1 MEDFSS
7 APTCIVCGPTR
18 ASVVVQGPDRSG
30 AVSGRFSLLKCQKCG
45 LVFLWPL
52 PSKEALSSFYGK
64 DYPEHQLPELESK
77 TVPWVFSRFF
87 RNLGLNRLCRLAIR
101 FSGSSEGRLLDIG
114 AATGLFLAQMR
125 KWGKWDLFGIE
136 PHPRPARYA
145 RDVLGLKVF
154 SGTFQDQFFPDE
166 FFQVITLW
174 NVFEHLPDP
183 IESLKKINRLLS
195 PSGILILS
203 LPYLE
208 SLEARLFGKYWAGW
222 EVPRHLY
229 LFPWQTLT
237 RLLEEN
243 GFEVLG
249 KAFPYTGFGLFYNS
263 LRSTLEDRWP
273 ERKIQQ
279 RLLTWIK
286 SPFIHLAALPYL
298 YLVRG
303 LGKSSLVTV
312 LARKRL

>member
-1 MEDFSS
+1 MEDSS
-7 APTCIVCGPTR
+7 TAPACIICGPTP
-18 ASVVVQGPDRSG
+18 ASLVVQGPDRSG
-30 AVSGRFSLLKCQKCG
+30 AVAGSFSLLKCPKCG
-45 LVFLWPL
+45 SVFLWPR
-52 PSKEALSSFYGK
+52 PSEEALSRFYGK
-64 DYPEHQLPELESK
+64 DYPEHRLPEPGSK
-77 TVPWVFSRFF
+77 TVPTIFSRYYK
-87 RNLGLNRLCRLAIR
+87 NLGLNRLCRLTVR

-125 KWGKWDLFGIE
+125 RWGKWELFGLE

-145 RDVLGLKVF
+145 REVLGLKVF
-154 SGTFQDQFFPDE
+154 SGTLRDHPFPDE

-183 IESLKKINRLLS
+183 IESLKKINRLLA

-208 SLEARLFGKYWAGW
+208 SLEARFFGKYWAGW

-229 LFPWQTLT
+229 LFPRETLT

-243 GFEVLG
+243 GFDVLG
-249 KAFPYTGFGLFYNS
+249 RTFPYTGFGLFADS
-263 LRSTLEDRWP
+263 LRSYLEDRRP
-273 ERKIQQ
+273 GRKRQQ
-279 RLLTWIK
+279 RPLTWIK
-286 SPFIHLAALPYL
+286 APFIHLTALPYL
-298 YLVRG
+298 YLMRG

-312 LARKRL
+312 LAKKRS